1 MENELKHSVLYI
13 NNKVGKKTGFSAP
26 TDYFDNLQD
35 SIQAKLAEESFSK
48 KSAFKVPENY
58 FDTLEDSI
66 LTKLVE
72 ENFSNEKAFKV
83 PENYFDDLEN
93 NVLQRI
99 ASEEKETKIISFK
112 ERIFKMI
119 PIAAAASIILFI
131 GLNSFVF
138 NTNDEITL
146 DSLSNNDIEYW
157 LDTNTFHSSDIS
169 TVYEDDILD
178 ENEFLFTEI
187 KDESIE
193 DYISLIDDPSL
204 LNELN

>member
-1 MENELKHSVLYI
+1 MENELKHSIQYI
-13 NNKVGKKTGFSAP
+13 NNKVRKKTGFSAP

-58 FDTLEDSI
+58 FDTLE
-66 LTKLVE
+66 
-72 ENFSNEKAFKV
+72 
-83 PENYFDDLEN
+83 N
-93 NVLQRI
+93 NVLGRI
-99 ASEEKETKIISFK
+99 SSEVKETKVISFK

-138 NTNDEITL
+138 NTSDEITL

-178 ENEFLFTEI
+178 ENEFLFNELE
-187 KDESIE
+187 DESIE
-193 DYISLIDDPSL
+193 DYISLLDDPSL